1 MNPRTRLFPA
11 LAALVLGAGLV
22 FSPAAT
28 AASGAPITVMTWNTY
43 FGFDEGPLFAAAA
56 SGDPELIA
64 AAVSGVWAQVHATDF
79 RVRAAAIAKKVKAA
93 KPDLFGVQEAVQYVR
108 LDGTTFEPM
117 EVIDHLAILIEA
129 LAAEGMFYEMRSVV
143 EDTNVMLP
151 DAEGNVVMLL
161 DRSAILVRVDLPPG
175 QRRLAVSNPKS
186 GTFSLL
192 AELCIVPAADGSCEV
207 PLLIKRGWASVDVED
222 TGSKFRFVVAHL
234 EDVPAPVAN
243 EEPSPLEQ
251 LQLAQAAELTL
262 GETGPFATDLRVIL
276 AGDFNTDAATGWPT
290 YRFLT
295 APAPAGPGLKDAWLA
310 LHPKEDGLTWG
321 PNPDLLAPFPAF
333 TQRIDFVFLRGDGFD
348 LVSANVVGNTRG
360 DVASAGLWPSDH
372 AGLVVKVTVD
382 RPVRSV
388 ERFDLLP

>member
-1 MNPRTRLFPA
+1 MNSRTRLFPA
-11 LAALVLGAGLV
+11 LAALLLAAGLV
-22 FSPAAT
+22 LSPAAR
-28 AASGAPITVMTWNTY
+28 ASGGAPITLMTWNTY

-79 RVRAAAIAKKVKAA
+79 HVRAAEIAKKVKAA
-93 KPDLFGVQEAVQYVR
+93 RPDLFGVQEAVQYVR
-108 LDGTTFEPM
+108 LDGATFEPM

-143 EDTNVMLP
+143 EDTSVMLP
-151 DAEGNVVMLL
+151 DADGNVVMLL

-207 PLLIKRGWASVDVED
+207 PLVIKRGWASVDVG
-222 TGSKFRFVVAHL
+222 TKGAKFRFVVAHL

-262 GETGPFATDLRVIL
+262 GENGPFATDLRVIL
-276 AGDFNTDAATGWPT
+276 AGDFNTDAATLWPT

-310 LHPKEDGLTWG
+310 LHPKEAGLTWG

-333 TQRIDFVFLRGDGFD
+333 TQRIDFVFLKGEDFS
-348 LVSANVVGNTRG
+348 LVSADVVGNTRG
-360 DVASAGLWPSDH
+360 DVAPSGLWPSDH
-372 AGLVVKVTVD
+372 AGLVVKLV
-382 RPVRSV
+382 P
-388 ERFDLLP
+388 